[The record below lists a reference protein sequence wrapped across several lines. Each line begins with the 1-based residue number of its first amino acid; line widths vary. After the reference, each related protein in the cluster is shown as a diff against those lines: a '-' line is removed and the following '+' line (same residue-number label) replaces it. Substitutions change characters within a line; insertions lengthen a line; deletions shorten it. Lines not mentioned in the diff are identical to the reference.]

1 MGIKAQ
7 LKQMSKFQLFSVLMT
22 YFFAVIFGAFEIHS
36 IILLY
41 PEYAVSALI
50 AYFSFIGAPVGIS
63 IGFYCWRAKNDHAAT
78 TGTTVIEEE

>member
-50 AYFSFIGAPVGIS
+50 AFFSFVGAPVGIS
-63 IGFYCWRAKNDHAAT
+63 IGFYCWRAKNDHAMAT
-78 TGTTVIEEE
+78 GAIAPEGE